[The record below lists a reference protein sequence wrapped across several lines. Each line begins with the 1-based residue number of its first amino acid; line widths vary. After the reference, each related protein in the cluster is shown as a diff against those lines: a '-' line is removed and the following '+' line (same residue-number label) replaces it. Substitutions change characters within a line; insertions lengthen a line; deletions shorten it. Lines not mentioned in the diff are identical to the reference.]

1 MNQAFMFAAL
11 EQKDRDIV
19 INAMEEKKFK
29 PGDWVIKQGEDGAEL
44 YIVDTGELDCYKKF
58 TKDQVEPTF
67 LK

>member
-1 MNQAFMFAAL
+1 MFAAL